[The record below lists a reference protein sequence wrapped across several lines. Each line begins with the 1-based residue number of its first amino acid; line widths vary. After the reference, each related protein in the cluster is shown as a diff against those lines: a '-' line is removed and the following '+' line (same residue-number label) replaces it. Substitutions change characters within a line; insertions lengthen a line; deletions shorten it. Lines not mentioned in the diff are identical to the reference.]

1 MSFKLHSQQE
11 KENKIALQLSA
22 LSNILQNLVRNK
34 LQRFEENKQRRNVI
48 EEGKPILEQIKGNWH
63 ELFFHNTNPITL
75 ELACGKGEYTVGL
88 ARHYPERNF
97 IGVDIKGARLY
108 FGSRSA
114 EEEGLQ
120 NVAFLR
126 IKISSLDDYFAP
138 KEVDQIWITFPDP
151 RPRDR
156 DERRRLTHPRFLQMY
171 KSILKDGGMFH
182 LKTDDQPFFD
192 YTREML
198 KELRTEELAWTHD
211 LYSSPMLE
219 EHHGL
224 QTNYE
229 KMFLEKGKKI
239 NYLRC
244 RIRKDEA

>member
-1 MSFKLHSQQE
+1 
-11 KENKIALQLSA
+11 
-22 LSNILQNLVRNK
+22 VRNK
-34 LQRFEENKQRRNVI
+34 LQRFAENRTRDNVI
-48 EEGKPILEQIKGNWH
+48 QAGKPIIEEIKGAWNKLH
-63 ELFFHNTNPITL
+63 FKNTNPITL

-88 ARHYPERNF
+88 GQYYPDRNF

-114 EEEGLQ
+114 EDEGLD

-126 IKISSLDDYFAP
+126 IKIIEIENYFAEG
-138 KEVDQIWITFPDP
+138 EVDQIWITFPDP

-156 DERRRLTHPRFLQMY
+156 DERRRLTHPRFLKMY
-171 KSILKDGGMFH
+171 QAMLKEGGMFH

-198 KELRTEELAWTHD
+198 QHFPIDELAWTHD
-211 LYSSPMLE
+211 LYQSPMLE

-229 KMFLEKGKKI
+229 QRFLQEGKKI

-244 RIRKDEA
+244 KMRKGEMV